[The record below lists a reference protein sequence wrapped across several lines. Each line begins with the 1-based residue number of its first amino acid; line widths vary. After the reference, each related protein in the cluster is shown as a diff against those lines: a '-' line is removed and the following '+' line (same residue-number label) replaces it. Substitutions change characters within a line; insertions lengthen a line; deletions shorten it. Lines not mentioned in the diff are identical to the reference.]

1 MTLLF
6 KYYNHKAV
14 ADIRQ
19 EQWNQG
25 IEKTKPEV
33 IYLSTCPNRNGT
45 KHLTA
50 IATSFYPV
58 SLNIVLQKAPV

>member
-1 MTLLF
+1 VFLGKGSYANSGTRVS
-6 KYYNHKAV
+6 K
-14 ADIRQ
+14 
-19 EQWNQG
+19 
-25 IEKTKPEV
+25 KTKPEV